1 MATDL
6 TRAPVQ
12 LDLGIEKHKELFGK
26 EPELIMLKDEYRTA
40 HKTYFAGRLHI
51 LCCGRG
57 ALYCGIPCILTS
69 ANSVE
74 TFLICY

>member
-1 MATDL
+1 MTTHGRPPAE
-6 TRAPVQ
+6 
-12 LDLGIEKHKELFGK
+12 LDAAIERHKELFGQ
-26 EPELIMLKDEYRTA
+26 EPELIMIQDTYREL
-40 HKTYFAGRLHI
+40 HRYFFTGRLYV

-57 ALYCGIPCILTS
+57 ALYAGIPAILTS